1 VLIEASFRENLDVL
15 RRYSDAD
22 LERVLRDCSL
32 FDMVER
38 RGGLN
43 AKVERNGLS
52 AGEEQLLC
60 ICRAFLKDSRI
71 ILIDEATANIDARN
85 DALIQA
91 IIAEKFRSRTVLTIA
106 HRLSTLQHSDKIM
119 VMERG
124 ALVEF
129 GPPKELEEKRGAY
142 YEMVQK
148 YRQQQAEGTQ

>member
-15 RRYSDAD
+15 HKYSDAD
-22 LERVLRDCSL
+22 LERVLHDCNIL
-32 FDMVER
+32 DMIER

-52 AGEEQLLC
+52 AGEKQLLC
-60 ICRAFLKDSRI
+60 ICRALLKDSRI

-91 IIAEKFRSRTVLTIA
+91 IIAEKFRARTVLTIA

-129 GPPKELEEKRGAY
+129 GPPKELEEMNGLY

-148 YRQQQAEGTQ
+148 YSQHAE

>member
-15 RRYSDAD
+15 HKYTDAD
-22 LERVLRDCSL
+22 LERVLKECNI
-32 FDMVER
+32 FDMIER

-43 AKVERNGLS
+43 AKVEKNGLS
-52 AGEEQLLC
+52 AGEKQLLC
-60 ICRAFLKDSRI
+60 ICRALLKDSKI

-85 DALIQA
+85 DALVQA

-129 GPPKELEEKRGAY
+129 GHPNELCERKGLY

-148 YRQQQAEGTQ
+148 YSRHAEEASS